1 MLLGAANPAG
11 TGTSINFVGSHAYAY
26 NYNSAASGTFTALD
40 FNTGNE
46 YIVGYVTA
54 GQDNKQG
61 AEHEFRLKI
70 NSEVVFEC
78 KNDNGTEITA
88 YSPFTAPAYVLLPP
102 NSHILMEVEMSA
114 SSPVSVIFVGE
125 VYN

>member
-1 MLLGAANPAG
+1 MSPDNFKGIIELGNLYFKC
-11 TGTSINFVGSHAYAY
+11 I
-26 NYNSAASGTFTALD
+26 
-40 FNTGNE
+40 
-46 YIVGYVTA
+46 I
-54 GQDNKQG
+54 
-61 AEHEFRLKI
+61 
-70 NSEVVFEC
+70 FEC